1 MRDSVE
7 IELSAKRIVHNQVL
21 FAVAAIATAAGIIF
35 GAFSVW
41 AGAVTSLTAGIVSAL
56 YPATATLH
64 EIVKIHTG
72 D

>member
-21 FAVAAIATAAGIIF
+21 FAVAITATAAGIIL
-35 GAFSVW
+35 GVFSVW
-41 AGAVTSLTAGIVSAL
+41 AGAVTSLAAGIVSTL
-56 YPATATLH
+56 YPATTMH
-64 EIVKIHTG
+64 EIVKIHAG